1 MATEI
6 DLPPFRV
13 PVNADGS
20 FLAFGQGTSG
30 TVTRAVDTRPG
41 GGAVALKSIPVTLR
55 EEDRDRVI
63 QQLEALYTGQHP
75 NVTGFLGATFYPPR
89 SSILIACEFMDL
101 RSFKDVMSVCK
112 AQDKGAGWI
121 PEEVVGFVSGRVL
134 DGLVYMHRER
144 KQIHRDIK
152 PSNILINSRGEV
164 KICDFGMSTQ
174 LQNTLDPAN
183 TWVGSTTYMSPER
196 ISGLQYIWNS
206 DIWSLGISL
215 VEIATGCFPYQQ
227 PGQQLELVD
236 LLDRIVDNEPPS
248 LPETFGADFRDFI
261 ALTLVKRVE
270 ERPHAEMLVGH
281 PFVIRCQLA
290 DLSEWLGSVTTAT
303 SAAQAT

>member
-13 PVNADGS
+13 PVNPDGS

-41 GGAVALKSIPVTLR
+41 GGEIALKSIPVTLR

-63 QQLEALYTGQHP
+63 QQLEQLYTGQHP

-101 RSFKDVMSVCK
+101 KSFKDVMAVCQ
-112 AQDKGAGWI
+112 AGTTFARNSGAGWI
-121 PEEVVGFVSGRVL
+121 PEDVVGFVSGRVL
-134 DGLVYMHRER
+134 DGLVYLHRER

-152 PSNILINSRGEV
+152 PSNILLNSRGEV

-215 VEIATGCFPYQQ
+215 VEIATGLFPYQQ

-248 LPETFGADFRDFI
+248 LPDTFSADFRDFI

-281 PFVIRCQLA
+281 PFVVRCQLA
-290 DLSEWLGSVTTAT
+290 DMSEFLAKVK
-303 SAAQAT
+303 AAY